1 MANDIG
7 RGTTPTHKFEVDVD
21 LTQAEVIYIT
31 YKQGSKVIIEKD
43 ISSITV
49 TDDMLEVEL
58 SQEDT
63 LAFKQT
69 KDVEIQIRA
78 RFLDGHAIK
87 SNIMVT
93 DVSKVLKEGVI

>member
-1 MANDIG
+1 
-7 RGTTPTHKFEVDVD
+7 
-21 LTQAEVIYIT
+21 
-31 YKQGSKVIIEKD
+31 
-43 ISSITV
+43 
-49 TDDMLEVEL
+49 MLEVEL